1 MRAAAMSMPGRDL
14 SQPAKVSS
22 PSKRSACI
30 TVSTESAI
38 TSRLTND
45 ARMPS
50 WPMEMPSDTAMVT
63 NSNGNPPASRTPSLE
78 RLASRSSGMLQGVT
92 SFQLLA
98 TPICGLS
105 QSASVIPTARSM
117 ARAGARVGPSVT
129 SKLRGLSPSRSP
141 SSLVMAEKHTT
152 APLAPT
158 QEESLDPSDS
168 VRFGSVRFPTEVA
181 KLLAAAATELGH
193 HFLAVGLVV
202 GRVHDRLDEEALQF
216 FVPVHQTGPLLGV
229 GRHHLGHG
237 GHQGVGAEGLET
249 QLLRHGGGV
258 PAAGGQ
264 Q

>member
-63 NSNGNPPASRTPSLE
+63 NSNGHPPASRTPSLE

-141 SSLVMAEKHTT
+141 SSLVMGEKHTT
-152 APLAPT
+152 DPPGPTPGGTLDRSRLGWLLEGLAR
-158 QEESLDPSDS
+158 
-168 VRFGSVRFPTEVA
+168 V
-181 KLLAAAATELGH
+181 LAAATTELGR

-202 GRVHDRLDEEALQF
+202 GRVHDRLDEEAL
-216 FVPVHQTGPLLGV
+216 
-229 GRHHLGHG
+229 
-237 GHQGVGAEGLET
+237 
-249 QLLRHGGGV
+249 
-258 PAAGGQ
+258 
-264 Q
+264 